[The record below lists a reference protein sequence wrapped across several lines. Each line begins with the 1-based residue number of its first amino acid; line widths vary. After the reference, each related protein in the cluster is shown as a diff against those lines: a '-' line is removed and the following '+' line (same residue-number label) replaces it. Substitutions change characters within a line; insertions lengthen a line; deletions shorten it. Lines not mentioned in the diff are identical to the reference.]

1 MNRLTIVSDMTSR
14 TGSISDPR
22 VRSLES
28 RLEDGYV
35 RIEQA
40 RERGEDV
47 SAWEDF
53 WIGLLRQYEST
64 TLSLPDAA

>member
-1 MNRLTIVSDMTSR
+1 MNRLTIVSAMTSR